1 MVTALAC
8 APDMREARTFIE
20 ESDLAFEEPFDD
32 LVGVHE
38 NGSLVAVGARDG
50 NILKMFAVA
59 PAHQGGPLL
68 GELVTELVQRGFAA
82 GHDSLFV
89 FTKPEYAP
97 SFESLN
103 FSLLASHGR
112 VALLEYGGGF
122 ERWLA
127 SCRPLVRE
135 GANGA
140 AVMNCNPF
148 TLGHRHLVEAAARA
162 CDHLYLFVVRA
173 ECSAFP
179 FAARM
184 HMVREGVAHILNCTV
199 LDTAAYAVS
208 HITFP
213 SYFLKELD
221 QAHLAQMELDLA
233 LFAGRIAPFFNI
245 VKRFAGTEP
254 LCPVT
259 SLYNG
264 AMERILPAWGIEPVE
279 IGRKEAEGAVISA
292 SRVREALRRGDI
304 PAVEGLVP
312 ETTLAW
318 LRSAGAG
325 PVIEK
330 LKSNAG
336 RH

>member
-1 MVTALAC
+1 MVTALAF

-20 ESDLAFEEPFDD
+20 ANGLAFEEPFDD
-32 LVGVHE
+32 LVGIHDGG
-38 NGSLVAVGARDG
+38 NLVAVGARDG

-82 GHDSLFV
+82 GHDSFFV

-97 SFESLN
+97 SFEALN

-127 SCRPLVRE
+127 SCHPLVRK
-135 GANGA
+135 GRNGA

-148 TLGHRHLVEAAARA
+148 TLGHRHLAEEAARA
-162 CDHLYLFVVRA
+162 CDHLYLFVVR
-173 ECSAFP
+173 EERSTFP

-184 HMVREGVAHILNCTV
+184 RMVREGVAHIGNCTA
-199 LDTAAYAVS
+199 LDTSAYAIS
-208 HITFP
+208 HVTFP
-213 SYFLKELD
+213 SYFLKEGD
-221 QAHLAQMELDLA
+221 QASLVQMELDLA
-233 LFAGRIAPFFNI
+233 LFAGRIAPFFRI

-264 AMERILPAWGIEPVE
+264 AMERCLPVWGIEFVE
-279 IGRKEAEGAVISA
+279 IGRRETEGAVISA
-292 SRVREALRRGDI
+292 SRVREALCRGDWDS
-304 PAVEGLVP
+304 VGKLVP
-312 ETTLAW
+312 ETTLTW
-318 LRSAGAG
+318 LRSAEAV
-325 PVIEK
+325 PVIGK
-330 LKSNAG
+330 L
-336 RH
+336 